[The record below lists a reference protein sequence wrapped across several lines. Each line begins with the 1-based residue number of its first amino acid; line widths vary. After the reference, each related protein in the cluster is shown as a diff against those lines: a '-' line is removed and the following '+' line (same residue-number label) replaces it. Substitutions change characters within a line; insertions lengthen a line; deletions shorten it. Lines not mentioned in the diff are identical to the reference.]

1 MTATLERGFAKIFA
15 RDAVLG
21 EKRYWDRDDS
31 SSGYGREPEYGI
43 RTPPPPP
50 SSPFSFFPVSDFSLQ
65 ITLNISQ
72 TPSASGSM
80 SLHKVTAPNNDSTI
94 RAEILPS
101 DGRSE
106 LTIYFRFNEPPS
118 LTEYD
123 LKTTLPHQDHAVGNY
138 TLFVSRDLMQGSG
151 DYYVGILPTAH
162 ENEPR
167 DTAVNY
173 TFDVISSACY
183 FWDESSKEWSSK
195 GCKVNCC

>member
-1 MTATLERGFAKIFA
+1 MLPIRFGRNEIWENVT
-15 RDAVLG
+15 
-21 EKRYWDRDDS
+21 
-31 SSGYGREPEYGI
+31 GREPEYGI
-43 RTPPPPP
+43 RTLT
-50 SSPFSFFPVSDFSLQ
+50 PFQSLFILCVSDFSLQ

-80 SLHKVTAPNNDSTI
+80 SLHEVTAPNNDSTI

-101 DGRSE
+101 DGSSG

-138 TLFVSRDLMQGSG
+138 TLFVSRDQMQGSG